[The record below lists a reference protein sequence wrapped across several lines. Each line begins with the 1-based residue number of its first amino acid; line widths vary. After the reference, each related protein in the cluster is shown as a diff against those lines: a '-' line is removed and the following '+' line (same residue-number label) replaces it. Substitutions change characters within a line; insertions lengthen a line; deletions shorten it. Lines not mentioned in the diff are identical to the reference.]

1 MVLTVLTVILSLAA
15 IAMSMLALATV
26 HSLDEQLK
34 ETASRLA
41 RLDKDLRG

>member
-1 MVLTVLTVILSLAA
+1 MVLTVITVILSLAA

-34 ETASRLA
+34 NTTARLE